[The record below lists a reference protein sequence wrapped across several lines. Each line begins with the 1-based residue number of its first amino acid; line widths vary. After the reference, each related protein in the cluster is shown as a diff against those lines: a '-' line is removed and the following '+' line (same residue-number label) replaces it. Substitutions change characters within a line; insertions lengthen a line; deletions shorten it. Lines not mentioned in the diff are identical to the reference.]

1 MYVCVCTVWFLSG
14 GCGKK
19 SDMKSGG
26 SEAPISRSVGTGAMG
41 GPGAIELLHP
51 HPPGFP
57 GGGGAFLG

>member
-1 MYVCVCTVWFLSG
+1 
-14 GCGKK
+14 
-19 SDMKSGG
+19 MKSGG

>member
-26 SEAPISRSVGTGAMG
+26 SEARVNAVAWNRSNGRTWS
-41 GPGAIELLHP
+41 H
-51 HPPGFP
+51 
-57 GGGGAFLG
+57 